1 MRTDDAEKQVVLLK
15 KRAAQKRPRPWAKKM
30 RAAREKMRPPFFHA
44 EAARGNFPVG
54 FFIMGSTGGD
64 EYWGSTILKNNK
76 SDPAPATFS
85 VTLGATKLNSG
96 ATKLNSGAAKL
107 NSAPAVVTY

>member
-1 MRTDDAEKQVVLLK
+1 
-15 KRAAQKRPRPWAKKM
+15 M

-96 ATKLNSGAAKL
+96 ATKLNSGAAPALLACNRRDARTKL

>member
-1 MRTDDAEKQVVLLK
+1 MSGEKKNVPGPGTK
-15 KRAAQKRPRPWAKKM
+15 KCGPLVKKCGLH
-30 RAAREKMRPPFFHA
+30 FFHA
-44 EAARGNFPVG
+44 EAACENFPVG

-64 EYWGSTILKNNK
+64 EYWGSLYFKNNK
-76 SDPAPATFS
+76 SAPASATFS
-85 VTLGATKLNSG
+85 VTLG

>member
-1 MRTDDAEKQVVLLK
+1 
-15 KRAAQKRPRPWAKKM
+15 M

-44 EAARGNFPVG
+44 EAACENFPVG

-64 EYWGSTILKNNK
+64 GRWGLTKLKYYK
-76 SDPAPATFS
+76 SDPASATFS